1 VHWVRNATSTFAFDR
16 KLRSHAATPD
26 HRRFFFLI
34 IALKPAVA
42 LLAVF
47 GGNLFN
53 MCQQNAEHVRHV
65 LPKNVTPKHYDLTL
79 TPDLVNFTFAGEVE
93 VKYALLIVLN

>member
-1 VHWVRNATSTFAFDR
+1 VHWVRNATSTFAFDLKSR
-16 KLRSHAATPD
+16 AASPD
-26 HRRFFFLI
+26 NHRFFFLI

-47 GGNLFN
+47 GGHLFN